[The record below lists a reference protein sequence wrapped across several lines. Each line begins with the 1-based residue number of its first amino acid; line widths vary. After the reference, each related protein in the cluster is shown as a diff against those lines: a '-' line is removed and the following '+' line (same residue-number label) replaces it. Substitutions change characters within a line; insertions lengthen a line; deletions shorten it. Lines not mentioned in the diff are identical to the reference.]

1 MFKNKFSQII
11 TFFLFLI
18 ITIILFKKF
27 NKYYSQNDFAKLLIL
42 FILLLNFFLGFLIKK
57 FTKIS
62 LIFFGYFILIL
73 YSVNGLLLFFNIQNT
88 PQKKI
93 EKVLEKENKTFDKRS
108 IIEVVKDERSKD
120 VEIYPHVVPREF
132 LKKNLKKIPLTPMAN
147 TLFVSCNEFGE
158 WKKIKTDKLGLNN
171 YNFIDRFDILLM
183 GDSFA
188 EGSCVN
194 QSDEPAYLLN
204 QNYNLKTYNI
214 GISGNGPLLSLA
226 LAHEIKTLADFHTI
240 VWFIFDNDFY
250 DLNLEIQSNYLKNYL
265 DNDYEDSMYFQN
277 IDSIDNFQ
285 KKYIEDN
292 LESFKKGFSLKESFF
307 ELKAVISRLNKLIQ
321 QKNPED
327 TFVFQKAFFE
337 KIFKKLIYIF
347 PEKRIYVVYLP
358 ETTCFTYRALEC
370 SKRFEELS
378 RTSNNLSFLNFYEH
392 LKNNNDEYKKMYA
405 LGQDRAHFSPL
416 GYNKLVEFI
425 FSEIQKD

>member
-42 FILLLNFFLGFLIKK
+42 FILLLNFFLGFLIRK

-93 EKVLEKENKTFDKRS
+93 EKVLEKENKIFDKRS
-108 IIEVVKDERSKD
+108 IIEVVKDERSKN
-120 VEIYPHVVPREF
+120 VEIYPQVVPREF
-132 LKKNLKKIPLTPMAN
+132 LKKNIKKIPLTPMAN

-171 YNFIDRFDILLM
+171 EKFIDTFDILLM

-194 QSDEPAYLLN
+194 QSDEPTNLLN
-204 QNYNLKTYNI
+204 QNYNLKTYSI

-226 LAHEIKTLADFHTI
+226 LAHEIKPLIDFHTI
-240 VWFIFDNDFY
+240 IWLIFDNDFY
-250 DLNLEIQSNYLKNYL
+250 DINLEIQSGFLKNYL
-265 DNDYEDSMYFQN
+265 IKNFDNNEYFQN
-277 IDSIDNFQ
+277 IDEAYKFQ

-292 LESFKKGFSLKESFF
+292 LESLKKGFSFKESFF
-307 ELKAVISRLNKLIQ
+307 ELKAVISRINKLIHRN
-321 QKNPED
+321 NPED
-327 TFVFQKAFFE
+327 TFVFQRKLFENIFE
-337 KIFKKLIYIF
+337 KLTFIY
-347 PEKRIYVVYLP
+347 PEKKIYVVYLP
-358 ETTCFTYRALEC
+358 ETTCFKHRSLQC

-378 RTSNNLSFLNFYEH
+378 QTSNNLNFLNFYEH

-416 GYNKLVEFI
+416 GYSELVKFI
-425 FSEIQKD
+425 LSESQKD

>member
-1 MFKNKFSQII
+1 MFKNRFSQII

-27 NKYYSQNDFAKLLIL
+27 NKYYSQNDFAKVLIL
-42 FILLLNFFLGFLIKK
+42 FILLINFFLGFLIRN

-62 LIFFGYFILIL
+62 LIFFGYFILTL
-73 YSVNGLLLFFNIQNT
+73 YSVNGLLLFFDIQNT

-171 YNFIDRFDILLM
+171 YKFIDRFDILLM

-378 RTSNNLSFLNFYEH
+378 RTSNNLSFLNFYEY

>member
-1 MFKNKFSQII
+1 MLKNKLLQII

-27 NKYYSQNDFAKLLIL
+27 NKYYSQNDFAKILIL
-42 FILLLNFFLGFLIKK
+42 FILLINFFLGFLIRK
-57 FTKIS
+57 FTKIT

>member
-1 MFKNKFSQII
+1 VFKNKFSQII

-73 YSVNGLLLFFNIQNT
+73 YSVNGLLLFFDIQNT

>member
-1 MFKNKFSQII
+1 MFKNKFLQII

-27 NKYYSQNDFAKLLIL
+27 NKYYSQNDFAKILIL
-42 FILLLNFFLGFLIKK
+42 FILLINFFLGFLIKK

-93 EKVLEKENKTFDKRS
+93 EKVLEKENKIFDKRS
-108 IIEVVKDERSKD
+108 IIEVVKDERFKD
-120 VEIYPHVVPREF
+120 VEIYPQVVPREF
-132 LKKNLKKIPLTPMAN
+132 LKKNIKKIPLTQMAN
-147 TLFVSCNEFGE
+147 TLFLSCNEFGE

-171 YNFIDRFDILLM
+171 ERFIDTFDILLM

-194 QSDEPAYLLN
+194 QSDEPANLLI

-226 LAHEIKTLADFHTI
+226 LAHEIKPLIDFHTI
-240 VWFIFDNDFY
+240 IWLIFDNDFY
-250 DLNLEIQSNYLKNYL
+250 DINLEIQSSLLKNYL
-265 DNDYEDSMYFQN
+265 RKNFDNNEYFQN
-277 IDSIDNFQ
+277 IDEAYKFQ

-292 LESFKKGFSLKESFF
+292 LESLKKGFSFKESFF
-307 ELKAVISRLNKLIQ
+307 ELKAVISRINKLIHRN
-321 QKNPED
+321 NPED
-327 TFVFQKAFFE
+327 TFVFQRKLFE
-337 KIFKKLIYIF
+337 NIFDKLTFIYPEKKIYI
-347 PEKRIYVVYLP
+347 VYLP
-358 ETTCFTYRALEC
+358 ETTCFTHRSLEC

-378 RTSNNLSFLNFYEH
+378 GTSNNLTFLNFFEY

-416 GYNKLVEFI
+416 GYSELVKFI
-425 FSEIQKD
+425 LNESQKD

>member
-1 MFKNKFSQII
+1 
-11 TFFLFLI
+11 
-18 ITIILFKKF
+18 
-27 NKYYSQNDFAKLLIL
+27 
-42 FILLLNFFLGFLIKK
+42 
-57 FTKIS
+57 
-62 LIFFGYFILIL
+62 
-73 YSVNGLLLFFNIQNT
+73 
-88 PQKKI
+88 
-93 EKVLEKENKTFDKRS
+93 
-108 IIEVVKDERSKD
+108 
-120 VEIYPHVVPREF
+120 
-132 LKKNLKKIPLTPMAN
+132 MAN

-171 YNFIDRFDILLM
+171 DKFIDRFDILLM

-226 LAHEIKTLADFHTI
+226 LAHEIKPLADFHTI

-250 DLNLEIQSNYLKNYL
+250 DLNLEIQSNFLKNYL
-265 DNDYEDSMYFQN
+265 DKDYEDSKYFQN
-277 IDSIDNFQ
+277 INSVDNFQ

-327 TFVFQKAFFE
+327 TFVFQKEFFE

-358 ETTCFTYRALEC
+358 ETTCFTYRSLEC

-378 RTSNNLSFLNFYEH
+378 RTSNNLSFLNFYEY

-405 LGQDRAHFSPL
+405 LGQNRAHFSPL
-416 GYNKLVEFI
+416 GYNKLVKFI

>member
-1 MFKNKFSQII
+1 MFKNKLLQII

-27 NKYYSQNDFAKLLIL
+27 NKYYSQNDFAKILIL
-42 FILLLNFFLGFLIKK
+42 FILLINFFLGFLIRK
-57 FTKIS
+57 FTKTS
-62 LIFFGYFILIL
+62 LVFFGYFILIL

-120 VEIYPHVVPREF
+120 VEIYPQVVPREF
-132 LKKNLKKIPLTPMAN
+132 LKKNIKKIPLTPMAN

-171 YNFIDRFDILLM
+171 ERFIDTFDILLM

-194 QSDEPAYLLN
+194 QLNEPATLLN

-226 LAHEIKTLADFHTI
+226 LAHEIKPLIDFHTI
-240 VWFIFDNDFY
+240 IWLIFDNDFY
-250 DLNLEIQSNYLKNYL
+250 DINLEIQSSFLKNYL
-265 DNDYEDSMYFQN
+265 VKNFDNNEYFQN
-277 IDSIDNFQ
+277 IDEAYKFQ

-292 LESFKKGFSLKESFF
+292 LESLKKGFSFKESFF
-307 ELKAVISRLNKLIQ
+307 ELKAVISRINKLIHRN
-321 QKNPED
+321 NPED
-327 TFVFQKAFFE
+327 TFVFQRKLFENIFE
-337 KIFKKLIYIF
+337 KLTFIYPEKKIYI
-347 PEKRIYVVYLP
+347 VYLP
-358 ETTCFTYRALEC
+358 ETTCFKHRSLQC

-378 RTSNNLSFLNFYEH
+378 QTSNNLNFLNFYEH

-416 GYNKLVEFI
+416 GYSELVKFI
-425 FSEIQKD
+425 LSESQKD

>member
-73 YSVNGLLLFFNIQNT
+73 YSVNGLLLFFDIQNT

>member
-1 MFKNKFSQII
+1 MFKNRFSQII
-11 TFFLFLI
+11 TFFLFII

-27 NKYYSQNDFAKLLIL
+27 NKYYSQNDFAKVSIL
-42 FILLLNFFLGFLIKK
+42 FILLINFFLGFSIRN

-62 LIFFGYFILIL
+62 LIFFGYFILTL
-73 YSVNGLLLFFNIQNT
+73 YSVNGLLLFFDIQNT

-108 IIEVVKDERSKD
+108 IIEVVKDERSQD

-132 LKKNLKKIPLTPMAN
+132 LKKNVKKIPLTPMAN

-171 YNFIDRFDILLM
+171 DKFIDRFDILLM

-226 LAHEIKTLADFHTI
+226 LAHEIKPLADFHTI

-250 DLNLEIQSNYLKNYL
+250 DLNLEIQSNFLKNYL
-265 DNDYEDSMYFQN
+265 DKDYEDSKYFQN
-277 IDSIDNFQ
+277 INSVDNFQ

-327 TFVFQKAFFE
+327 TFVFQKEFFE

-358 ETTCFTYRALEC
+358 ETTCFTYRSLEC

-378 RTSNNLSFLNFYEH
+378 RTSNNLSFLNFYEY

-416 GYNKLVEFI
+416 GYNKLVKFI

>member
-42 FILLLNFFLGFLIKK
+42 FILLLNFFLGFLIRK

>member
-42 FILLLNFFLGFLIKK
+42 FILLLNFFLGFLIRK

-93 EKVLEKENKTFDKRS
+93 EKVLEKENKIFDKRS
-108 IIEVVKDERSKD
+108 IIEVVKDERSKN
-120 VEIYPHVVPREF
+120 VEIYPQVVPREF
-132 LKKNLKKIPLTPMAN
+132 LKKNIKKIPLTPMAN

-171 YNFIDRFDILLM
+171 ERFIDTFDILLM

-194 QSDEPAYLLN
+194 QLDEPATLLN

-226 LAHEIKTLADFHTI
+226 LAHEIKPLIDFHTI
-240 VWFIFDNDFY
+240 IWLIFDNDFY
-250 DLNLEIQSNYLKNYL
+250 DINLEIQSGFLKNYL
-265 DNDYEDSMYFQN
+265 IKNFDNNEYFQN
-277 IDSIDNFQ
+277 IDEAYKFQ

-292 LESFKKGFSLKESFF
+292 LESLKKGFSFKESFF
-307 ELKAVISRLNKLIQ
+307 ELKAVISRINKLIHRN
-321 QKNPED
+321 NPED
-327 TFVFQKAFFE
+327 TFVFQRKLFENIFE
-337 KIFKKLIYIF
+337 KLTSIYPEKKIYI
-347 PEKRIYVVYLP
+347 VYLP
-358 ETTCFTYRALEC
+358 ETTCFKHRSLQC

-378 RTSNNLSFLNFYEH
+378 QTSNNLNFLNFYEH

-416 GYNKLVEFI
+416 GYSELVKFI
-425 FSEIQKD
+425 LSESQKD

>member
-42 FILLLNFFLGFLIKK
+42 FILLLNFFLGFLIRK

-73 YSVNGLLLFFNIQNT
+73 YSVNGLLLFFDIQNT

-108 IIEVVKDERSKD
+108 IIDVVKDERSKD

-132 LKKNLKKIPLTPMAN
+132 LKKNVKKIPLTPMAN

-171 YNFIDRFDILLM
+171 YKFIDRFDILLM

-226 LAHEIKTLADFHTI
+226 LAHEIKTLTDFHTI

-307 ELKAVISRLNKLIQ
+307 ELKAVIYRLNKLIQ

>member
-1 MFKNKFSQII
+1 MFKNKLLQII

-18 ITIILFKKF
+18 IAIVLFKKF
-27 NKYYSQNDFAKLLIL
+27 NKYYSQNDFAKILIL
-42 FILLLNFFLGFLIKK
+42 FILLINFFLGFLIRK
-57 FTKIS
+57 FTKIT

-120 VEIYPHVVPREF
+120 VEIYPQVVPREF
-132 LKKNLKKIPLTPMAN
+132 LKKNIKKIPLTPMAN

-158 WKKIKTDKLGLNN
+158 WKKFKTDKLGLNN
-171 YNFIDRFDILLM
+171 EKFIDTFDILLM

-194 QSDEPAYLLN
+194 QLDEPATLLN

-226 LAHEIKTLADFHTI
+226 LAHEIKPLIDFHTI
-240 VWFIFDNDFY
+240 IWLIFDNDFY
-250 DLNLEIQSNYLKNYL
+250 DINLEIQSSFLKNYL
-265 DNDYEDSMYFQN
+265 IKNFDNNEYFKN
-277 IDSIDNFQ
+277 INEAYKFQ

-292 LESFKKGFSLKESFF
+292 LESLKKGFSFKESFF
-307 ELKAVISRLNKLIQ
+307 ELKAVISRINKLIHRN
-321 QKNPED
+321 NPED
-327 TFVFQKAFFE
+327 TFVFQRKLFENIFE
-337 KIFKKLIYIF
+337 KLTSIYPEKKIYI
-347 PEKRIYVVYLP
+347 VYLP
-358 ETTCFTYRALEC
+358 ETTCFKHRSLQC

-378 RTSNNLSFLNFYEH
+378 QTSNNLNFLNFYEH

-416 GYNKLVEFI
+416 GYSELVKFI
-425 FSEIQKD
+425 LSESQKD